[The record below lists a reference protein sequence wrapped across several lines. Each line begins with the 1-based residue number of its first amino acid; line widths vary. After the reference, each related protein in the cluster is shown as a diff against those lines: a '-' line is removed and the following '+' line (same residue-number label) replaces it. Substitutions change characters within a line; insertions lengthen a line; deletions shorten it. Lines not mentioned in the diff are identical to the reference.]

1 MSFILNYID
10 LLKREID
17 DLIERERKVD
27 EIVDDFV
34 KFASSPDLFDKPD
47 VFYFK
52 LYSVQSLLGDYISF
66 LLRLESGRTPS
77 FTEPPPLESQ
87 AAKMKLKSKGR
98 LSKLLKRFR
107 EKLPAQKPKLPAHA
121 PTIEYGRK
129 LLERMDHL
137 LYEYRNALYLIKYQ
151 DTSENRERLEYLKL
165 MYQSYIVDLASDVRS
180 FVKAAIQLRRSE
192 VERILESIMKSFVRS

>member
-1 MSFILNYID
+1 MLSYVD
-10 LLKREID
+10 LLKSEID
-17 DLIERERKVD
+17 ALNERERKVD
-27 EIVDDFV
+27 EIMDDFV
-34 KFASSPDLFDKPD
+34 KFVSSDELFTNPNE
-47 VFYFK
+47 FHFK

-66 LLRLESGRTPS
+66 LLGLESGRGST
-77 FTEPPPLESQ
+77 FTEPPPLESEL
-87 AAKMKLKSKGR
+87 AKEKVKSGR
-98 LSKLLKRFR
+98 LSKLLKKFR
-107 EKLPAQKPKLPAHA
+107 RKIQVQKPKLPTHA

-129 LLERMDHL
+129 LLERIDHL

-151 DTSENRERLEYLKL
+151 DTPENKERLEYLKL